1 MARYVMSDIHGEAE
15 RFHAMLEK
23 IRFSADDTL
32 IFLEMIFIYRVN
44 ALKFKK
50 ICTEQ
55 DLCGILTKGKV
66 ILGNHYRMF

>member
-32 IFLEMIFIYRVN
+32 YILGDDFYIQSKCSEVQKNLYRTG
-44 ALKFKK
+44 LMWY
-50 ICTEQ
+50 TH
-55 DLCGILTKGKV
+55 KGK
-66 ILGNHYRMF
+66 GYSG